1 MSKKN
6 TLKICIIGMPG
17 SGKSTI
23 GRILSKKL
31 NYKFFD
37 TDESI
42 ENETKSKIN
51 DIFTNKGEVYFR
63 ELETK
68 ILNKLIKIDKIVIST
83 GGGIILK
90 NKNPNLILCSTA
102 IRAKETL
109 GHLISL
115 NKESPT
121 LYDESLYLAEPKK
134 ITDCI
139 IKNASDEETILL
151 VAHNP
156 GIHELTLNLSENN
169 SHVNLEEGY
178 PTASISIISLGND
191 DWHDLG
197 SKKLELIKFI
207 RPRDLNN

>member
-1 MSKKN
+1 M
-6 TLKICIIGMPG
+6 MA
-17 SGKSTI
+17 
-23 GRILSKKL
+23 
-31 NYKFFD
+31 
-37 TDESI
+37 E
-42 ENETKSKIN
+42 
-51 DIFTNKGEVYFR
+51 
-63 ELETK
+63 
-68 ILNKLIKIDKIVIST
+68 
-83 GGGIILK
+83 IILK
-90 NKNPNLILCSTA
+90 NKIPNLILCSTA

-109 GHLISL
+109 SHLISL

-134 ITDCI
+134 IADCI